1 MLQILGVPLEGGRY
15 DIARSI
21 FVGRGLRVVML
32 VDEMG
37 LSTSER
43 WDEGLQKVVFGAKEF
58 WRMRFDGV

>member
-15 DIARSI
+15 DIVRSI
-21 FVGRGLRVVML
+21 FVGRGLRGVML

-43 WDEGLQKVVFGAKEF
+43 PDEGL
-58 WRMRFDGV
+58 